1 MDVFKVKPGM
11 SRIYP
16 VSRENYEAATGQ
28 GEKYRKEGRGG
39 ESYFAVCPA
48 CDNPIQMIGLYRNTA
63 ESGRKPYGKHT
74 RQTIPNLAEYD
85 EEAYLDCP
93 YSNPTQTPST
103 GRRRAKSRLSRQII
117 RLLHDQFDRV
127 IHILSRET
135 GICFS
140 TALSKK
146 MLEGYIVREGW
157 SFRDAAPYNLPW
169 AFVEGQVA
177 LPLFGQQIR
186 TDCALYDAIAA
197 NCPAV
202 RFEVTTARDSARI
215 MQNGGQY
222 VDLRFTFVSHQRVVR
237 DEHLF
242 ETIDFWVY
250 RGVAPNLETVY
261 RNTLDIQTDY
271 FLNLINL
278 PDERSHRNQKLLDI
292 AHELLANRL

>member
-1 MDVFKVKPGM
+1 MDIFKLKPGM
-11 SRIYP
+11 SHIYP
-16 VSRENYEAATGQ
+16 VSPENYEAATGQ
-28 GEKYRKEGRGG
+28 ARKYRKESRTG

-48 CDNPIQMIGLYRNTA
+48 CDNPIQLIGLYKNTA

-74 RQTIPNLAEYD
+74 CQTIPNLAEYD
-85 EEAYLDCP
+85 QDAYLDCP
-93 YSNPTQTPST
+93 YSDPRRTPPTA
-103 GRRRAKSRLSRQII
+103 RRKAESRLSRQII
-117 RLLHDQFDRV
+117 QLLHDQFDRV
-127 IHILSRET
+127 IHILSKET

-157 SFRDAAPYNLPW
+157 SFRNAAPYNLPW

-177 LPLFGQQIR
+177 LPLYGQRICA
-186 TDCALYDAIAA
+186 DCALHDAIAY
-197 NCPAV
+197 NYPAA
-202 RFEVTTARDSARI
+202 RFEETPAYNSVRI
-215 MQNGGQY
+215 LQNAGQY
-222 VDLRFTFVSHQRVVR
+222 VDLSFAFVSHKRSVR

-250 RGVAPNLETVY
+250 RGIAPKMETVY
-261 RNTLDIQTDY
+261 RNTLNIQTDY

-292 AHELLANRL
+292 ADELLKTRL